1 MSGKDDEWM
10 FNIEP
15 RYLRE
20 AGTPPPYFD
29 PLMVMAQA
37 FTQSP
42 LHKDPE
48 GWKAMLLERA
58 NRPSNFDFLLEEPSP
73 DIPAY
78 NKPLGTTRRVEHTE
92 DGVKVTMDL
101 TDEGRMVLQSLDLEN
116 AFNAAYDEEDDDDL
130 DELVDLPNS
139 SIPYLTPEARA
150 PRPVTYSFEG
160 EYSPSILAA
169 YEKELS
175 KFNGDVPYQFVK
187 PTADRPAHIPSN
199 FEPDTGVR
207 TRTQIVEIRKGF
219 SQITKTL
226 IAITAVVVALMLS
239 ALSAVLAGGL
249 WVFWKIVVEFVKFI
263 RHIVE
268 DLDG

>member
-116 AFNAAYDEEDDDDL
+116 AFNAAYDDDDD
-130 DELVDLPNS
+130 DEEPLPVKVYGS
-139 SIPYLTPEARA
+139 DIPVKKQSRDGYTHVEYPNAGQSLYKTV
-150 PRPVTYSFEG
+150 PRPFPPELIQKLTMPEPL
-160 EYSPSILAA
+160 EYVQLPS
-169 YEKELS
+169 
-175 KFNGDVPYQFVK
+175 D
-187 PTADRPAHIPSN
+187 N

-207 TRTQIVEIRKGF
+207 TRTQIVEIRRGF
-219 SQITKTL
+219 SQITKIL
-226 IAITAVVVALMLS
+226 VAIVAVIVATTIS
-239 ALSAVLAGGL
+239 ALTAVLAGGL
-249 WVFWKIVVEFVKFI
+249 WVFWKLLVQFVTFI

>member
-1 MSGKDDEWM
+1 MSGKNDWDSAA
-10 FNIEP
+10 FDVEP
-15 RYLRE
+15 QYLRE
-20 AGTPPPYFD
+20 TGTPPPYFD
-29 PLMVMAQA
+29 PLMVMAEA

-42 LHKDPE
+42 RYKDPE
-48 GWKAMLLERA
+48 AWKAMLLERA
-58 NRPSNFDFLLEEPSP
+58 DRPSYFDSLLEVP
-73 DIPAY
+73 PAY
-78 NKPLGTTRRVEHTE
+78 DTPLGTARRVEHTE
-92 DGVKVTMDL
+92 EGIKVTMDL

-219 SQITKTL
+219 SQITKIL
-226 IAITAVVVALMLS
+226 VAIVAVIVALTIS
-239 ALSAVLAGGL
+239 ALTAVLAGGL
-249 WVFWKIVVEFVKFI
+249 WVFWKLLVEFVTFI
-263 RHIVE
+263 RHIME